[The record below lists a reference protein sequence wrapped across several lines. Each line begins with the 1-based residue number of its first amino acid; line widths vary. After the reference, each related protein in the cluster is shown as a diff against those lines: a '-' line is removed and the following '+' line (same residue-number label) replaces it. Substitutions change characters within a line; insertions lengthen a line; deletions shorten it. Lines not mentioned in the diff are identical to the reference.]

1 MSAFIKLNKQDAYI
15 TTYNAYKSWHV
26 SSSDFVDYNIEYY
39 KAVSGSTNL
48 TGVNNKLQEGKLY
61 STLKQLYYS
70 GTTSDPSLPSSSFVD
85 YQQTTIFSSMSRN
98 LPEESMVIAIPQEIF
113 GDAIRPG
120 TLAVGTHEPIQEYV
134 SGSYINTGYFK
145 SGLPNGFNLYDD
157 GEGVMRISGSGDVG
171 GYVIY
176 PHGII
181 HITDP
186 QSITNLERYYAV
198 STIQNTVPSATGI
211 TGLLDQDNSAHTFD
225 VSLQHT
231 LYYADGTTFTVE
243 DKTFQ
248 EIQDFFC
255 DGEVVKLN
263 GKGHYSSTNNS
274 GVPKLGEQLKAYS
287 SSGGTI
293 AANTELLYKQ
303 PYVGGYSPALGTP
316 TDYAWIRTDGNGIV
330 VEVKYFAACSGTSTS
345 STQSNPSAAGCD
357 TYLLSEDSYIDLNY
371 FVDCTINEEGEVT
384 EQQLTELGFS
394 VRWNSTLPVYTRNY
408 RCRVRSEQ
416 LNHTY
421 NNSATTGSLEES
433 VDWLQ
438 VPAFTDSTLHNNVSG
453 SYFQPYVTTVGL
465 YNDANE
471 LVAVGKLGQPT
482 PKSKYTDMTFVVNL
496 DI

>member
-26 SSSDFVDYNIEYY
+26 SSSDFVDYSIEYY

-85 YQQTTIFSSMSRN
+85 YQQTTIFSSMSRS

-120 TLAVGTHEPIQEYV
+120 TLTVGTHEPIQEYI

-145 SGLPNGFNLYDD
+145 AGLPNGFNLYDD
-157 GEGVMRISGSGDVG
+157 GEGVMRISGSGAVG

-186 QSITNLERYYAV
+186 QSIVNLERYYAV
-198 STIQNTVPSATGI
+198 STIQNSVPSATSQV
-211 TGLLDQDNSAHTFD
+211 GLLDQDNSHQAWD
-225 VSLQHT
+225 VVFQRT
-231 LYYADGTTFTVE
+231 LRYADGTTFTVE

-248 EIQDFFC
+248 EVQDFFC
-255 DGEVVKLN
+255 NGEVVNLS
-263 GKGHYSSTNNS
+263 GKGHYSSTGNS

-287 SSGGTI
+287 FTGGTI
-293 AANTELLYKQ
+293 AADRELLYKQ
-303 PYVGGYSPALGTP
+303 PYTGGYSPALGTP
-316 TDYAWIRTDGNGIV
+316 TDYAWIKTDGNGIV
-330 VEVKYFAACSGTSTS
+330 IEVKYFTACSVASVSTSTS
-345 STQSNPSAAGCD
+345 TTSPTVCSP
-357 TYLLSEDSYIDLNY
+357 YLLNEDDYLDLNY
-371 FVDCTINEEGEVT
+371 FIDCAVDEEGNVT
-384 EQQLTELGFS
+384 ERQLSELGFS

-421 NNSATTGSLEES
+421 NNSATTGSLEEA

-438 VPAFTDSTLHNNVSG
+438 VPAFADSTLHDNVSG

-471 LVAVGKLGQPT
+471 LIAVGKLGQPT